1 MQPKVRRATRH
12 GHHAR
17 RCRRDQLRQKQI
29 RQGERAEEV
38 AAELELEAVSGQHP
52 FRHRHHACV
61 VDQHGELLAVR
72 QVPVGERVHA
82 GEVSEVDAPDLERR
96 AWHVLTDLGG
106 GRMALG
112 S

>member
-1 MQPKVRRATRH
+1 V
-12 GHHAR
+12 
-17 RCRRDQLRQKQI
+17 RQKQV

-82 GEVSEVDAPDLERR
+82 GEVGEVDAPDLERR